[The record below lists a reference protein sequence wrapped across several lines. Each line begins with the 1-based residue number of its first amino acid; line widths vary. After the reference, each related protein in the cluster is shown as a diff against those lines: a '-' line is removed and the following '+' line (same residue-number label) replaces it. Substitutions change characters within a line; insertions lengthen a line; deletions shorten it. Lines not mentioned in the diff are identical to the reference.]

1 MYEIIKIEQ
10 AEVGGEQIQTVNAR
24 DLHAFLEVK
33 SDFRNW
39 IKNRISD
46 FGFVENQDFISFGKN
61 LAKPQGGRPSLEYFV
76 SLSMAKELAMVER
89 TKKGKEARLY
99 FIECERRAKE
109 ASSSGFAIPHTFS
122 EALRLAADLADKNA
136 NLIAQ
141 KKEDAP
147 KVAFA
152 EDVQATA
159 REETI
164 TGAAKILGIK
174 PRQFFDWLRAKGFIY
189 KQSAQATA
197 KSIDNGLMVVRFAA
211 IMHEDG
217 EAEKKAYAHVTGK
230 GLYGFYKRLA
240 DEGLI
245 EKNSQLELAGAK

>member
-1 MYEIIKIEQ
+1 MNELIKIQ
-10 AEVGGEQIQTVNAR
+10 DNKIGEETIKTVNAR

-46 FGFVENQDFISFGKN
+46 FGFVENQDFATVGKI
-61 LAKPQGGRPSLEYFV
+61 LPGGGKSKEYFV

-89 TKKGKEARLY
+89 NKKGKEARLY